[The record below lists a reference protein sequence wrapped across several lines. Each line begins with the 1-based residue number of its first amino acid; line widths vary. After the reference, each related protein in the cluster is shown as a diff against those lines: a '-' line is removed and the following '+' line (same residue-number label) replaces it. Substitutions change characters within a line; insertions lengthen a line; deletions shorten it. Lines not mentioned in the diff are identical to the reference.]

1 MKFDVTYRKFIT
13 ELWEHQVVL
22 KKKPLTEKLMK
33 QMYDL
38 SAGIPAYL
46 VKIFEEAQ
54 AQAILSG
61 KEELSYEVIKQAV
74 VMLGIEVPKVY
85 GKYGTSISDF
95 TVQEVQMK
103 TVVSE
108 LSTEQIDSEPN
119 ETKVESTV
127 QTEVEAAF
135 EAECKKDESTE
146 KEIKRFYATQ
156 RGRKRS
162 EREEADLIAAWV
174 LDTTGN
180 VLLHTLETC
189 QMLERRCF

>member
-1 MKFDVTYRKFIT
+1 M
-13 ELWEHQVVL
+13 ESMGL
-22 KKKPLTEKLMK
+22 
-33 QMYDL
+33 
-38 SAGIPAYL
+38 
-46 VKIFEEAQ
+46 
-54 AQAILSG
+54 
-61 KEELSYEVIKQAV
+61 
-74 VMLGIEVPKVY
+74 
-85 GKYGTSISDF
+85 
-95 TVQEVQMK
+95 K

>member
-1 MKFDVTYRKFIT
+1 
-13 ELWEHQVVL
+13 
-22 KKKPLTEKLMK
+22 
-33 QMYDL
+33 
-38 SAGIPAYL
+38 
-46 VKIFEEAQ
+46 
-54 AQAILSG
+54 
-61 KEELSYEVIKQAV
+61 
-74 VMLGIEVPKVY
+74 MLGIEVPKVY